1 MQATLNQSPGGAEI
15 NLQRTL
21 DVEDYL
27 AIARR
32 NMSWLLGPTLAAL
45 TIAVVVAFFWPNT
58 YMSTAAIRVVPPA
71 VPEKLVPTNVSVQ
84 MAERVTAMQQ
94 TILSRNTLTNIIQT
108 YDLYRRERGRLPME
122 DIIERMRRDVT
133 VSGLTQLGGGGN
145 AGSPSRAAAFRIGFA
160 YDNRYVAQK
169 VTRDLMTRF
178 IDENIRERFS
188 QSQQTTQFLRDQFD
202 QKKLELD
209 AIDQKLTTFRQAN
222 IGRLPDS
229 MGANIQ
235 QIGVLESRVSTL
247 NTNISRARQEQ
258 SMFET
263 DLRAT
268 REKLSAINRI
278 RDVSPSAGGGSVV
291 SSGPAGP
298 TDAELELVR
307 AERELQQ
314 LERGLE
320 RMLEQYKPT
329 YPDVQRL
336 QARIQSLKRERE
348 ELLNRRL
355 AIREPGS
362 SSAPAAAPSRTATTV
377 SVNPVRAR
385 EVAEMESQITR
396 IQGAVRA
403 KEIEIDRYQKEIG
416 DAERRSRELQG
427 RIEMGPVGATQLDQL
442 MRDYEI
448 AKKSYDELK
457 MNLSRSQ
464 VASDLEERKQGE
476 TLEVLDLPSLPE
488 TPMAPNR
495 PVIVGAGVVIGLLL
509 GFAMVTMR
517 ELKDNSLKSLKDI
530 RAYTQFNVLGSIPLI
545 ENDLVVRRQRRLS
558 VLGWS
563 TACLVSVL
571 VIAGSIYYHF
581 STQV

>member
-1 MQATLNQSPGGAEI
+1 MQATLNQSPMGGGITTE
-15 NLQRTL
+15 RTL

-32 NMSWLLGPTLAAL
+32 NVSWLLGPTLAAL
-45 TIAVVVAFFWPNT
+45 TLAVVVAFFWPNT
-58 YMSTAAIRVVPPA
+58 YVSAASIRVVPPA

-84 MAERVTAMQQ
+84 MAERVAAMQQ

-108 YDLYRRERGRLPME
+108 YDLYRRERSRLPME
-122 DIIERMRRDVT
+122 DIIEKMQRNITVT
-133 VSGLTQLGGGGN
+133 GLTTLGSGGS
-145 AGSPSRAAAFRIGFA
+145 AGSPRAAAFKIGFA
-160 YDNRYVAQK
+160 YDNRYIAQK

-188 QSQQTTQFLRDQFD
+188 QSQQTTQFLRDQYD

-209 AIDQKLTTFRQAN
+209 AIEQKLTTFRQAN

-229 MGANIQ
+229 MGSNIQ
-235 QIGVLESRVSTL
+235 QIGVLESRTSTL

-258 SMFET
+258 MMLET
-263 DLRAT
+263 ELRAT
-268 REKLSAINRI
+268 REKLNAVNRI
-278 RDVSPSAGGGSVV
+278 RDVVQLPGGGVAT
-291 SSGPAGP
+291 SSGAAGP
-298 TDAELELVR
+298 SDADLELGRV
-307 AERELQQ
+307 ERELQQ

-336 QARIQSLKRERE
+336 QARIVNLKRERE
-348 ELLNRRL
+348 DLVNRKL
-355 AIREPGS
+355 AIREPGAAS
-362 SSAPAAAPSRTATTV
+362 SSPAPVRTATAV
-377 SVNPVRAR
+377 PVNPARAR

-396 IQGAVRA
+396 LQGAIRA
-403 KEIEIDRYQKEIG
+403 KEIEADRYQREIG
-416 DAERRSRELQG
+416 DAERRSKEIQI
-427 RIEMGPVGATQLDQL
+427 RIESGPVGATQLEQL

-448 AKKSYDELK
+448 TKKGYDDLK
-457 MNLSRSQ
+457 MRLAQSQ

-488 TPMAPNR
+488 QPTAPNR
-495 PVIVGAGVVIGLLL
+495 PVIVIAGVVIGLLL
-509 GFAMVTMR
+509 GLAMVTMR

-563 TACLVSVL
+563 SACLLAVL
-571 VIAGSIYYHF
+571 VMAGSIYYHF

>member
-1 MQATLNQSPGGAEI
+1 MQATLNQTPVAAEL

-21 DVEDYL
+21 DLEDYL

-32 NMSWLLGPTLAAL
+32 NLSWLLGPALAGLTL
-45 TIAVVVAFFWPNT
+45 AVVVAFFWPNT
-58 YMSTAAIRVVPPA
+58 YVSVAAIRVVPPA

-84 MAERVTAMQQ
+84 MAERVAAMQQ

-108 YDLYRRERGRLPME
+108 YDLYRRERSRLPME
-122 DIIERMRRDVT
+122 DIIEKMQRNIS
-133 VSGLTQLGGGGN
+133 VSGLTALGGGS
-145 AGSPSRAAAFRIGFA
+145 GSRSAAFRIGFA

-209 AIDQKLTTFRQAN
+209 AIDQKLTAFRQAN

-258 SMFET
+258 MMLET

-268 REKLSAINRI
+268 REKLNALNRI
-278 RDVSPSAGGGSVV
+278 RDTQG
-291 SSGPAGP
+291 SSGASSASGSGAAAPSE
-298 TDAELELVR
+298 TDLELARV
-307 AERELQQ
+307 ERELQQ

-336 QARIQSLKRERE
+336 QSRIQNLKKERDD
-348 ELLNRRL
+348 LQNRKL
-355 AIREPGS
+355 AVREPG
-362 SSAPAAAPSRTATTV
+362 APAAGSGATPTKTATAV
-377 SVNPVRAR
+377 QVNPQRAR
-385 EVAEMESQITR
+385 EIAEMESQITR
-396 IQGAVRA
+396 LQGAIRA
-403 KEIEIDRYQKEIG
+403 KELEVDRYQREIG
-416 DAERRSRELQG
+416 DAERRSKELQG
-427 RIEMGPVGATQLDQL
+427 RIEMGPVGATQLEQL

-448 AKKSYDELK
+448 AKKSYDDLK
-457 MNLSRSQ
+457 MKLAQSQ

-488 TPMAPNR
+488 QPTAPNR
-495 PVIVGAGVVIGLLL
+495 PVIVGAGIVVGMLI

-545 ENDLVVRRQRRLS
+545 ENDMIVKRQRRLS

-563 TACLVSVL
+563 TACLVAVL
-571 VIAGSIYYHF
+571 VMAGSIYYHF

>member
-1 MQATLNQSPGGAEI
+1 MQATLNPPPMGGGVTTE
-15 NLQRTL
+15 RTL

-32 NMSWLLGPTLAAL
+32 NVSWLLGPTLAAL
-45 TIAVVVAFFWPNT
+45 TLAVVVAFFWPNT
-58 YMSTAAIRVVPPA
+58 YISAASIRVVPPA
-71 VPEKLVPTNVSVQ
+71 VPERLVPTNVSVQ
-84 MAERVTAMQQ
+84 MAERVAAMQQ

-108 YDLYRRERGRLPME
+108 YDLYRRERSRLPME
-122 DIIERMRRDVT
+122 DIIEKMQHNITVT
-133 VSGLTQLGGGGN
+133 GLTTLGSGGT
-145 AGSPSRAAAFRIGFA
+145 AGSARAAAFKIGFA
-160 YDNRYVAQK
+160 YDNRYIAQK

-188 QSQQTTQFLRDQFD
+188 QSQQTTQFLRDQYD

-209 AIDQKLTTFRQAN
+209 AIEQRLTTFRQAN

-229 MGANIQ
+229 MGSNIQ
-235 QIGVLESRVSTL
+235 QIGVLESRTSTL

-258 SMFET
+258 MMLET
-263 DLRAT
+263 ELRAT
-268 REKLSAINRI
+268 REKLNAVNRI
-278 RDVSPSAGGGSVV
+278 RDVVQLPGGGTAT
-291 SSGPAGP
+291 SSGAAGP
-298 TDAELELVR
+298 SDADLELGRV
-307 AERELQQ
+307 ERELQQ

-336 QARIQSLKRERE
+336 QARIVNLKRERE
-348 ELLNRRL
+348 DLVNRKL

-362 SSAPAAAPSRTATTV
+362 ASASPAPIRTATAV
-377 SVNPVRAR
+377 PVNPVRAR

-396 IQGAVRA
+396 LQGAIRA
-403 KEIEIDRYQKEIG
+403 KEIEADRYQREIG
-416 DAERRSRELQG
+416 DAERRSKEIQG
-427 RIEMGPVGATQLDQL
+427 RIEMGPVGATQLEQL

-448 AKKSYDELK
+448 TKKGYDDLK
-457 MNLSRSQ
+457 MRLAQSQ

-488 TPMAPNR
+488 QPMAPNR
-495 PVIVGAGVVIGLLL
+495 PVIVLTGVVIGLLL
-509 GFAMVTMR
+509 GLAMVTMR

-563 TACLVSVL
+563 SACLLAVL
-571 VIAGSIYYHF
+571 VMAGSIYYHF

>member
-1 MQATLNQSPGGAEI
+1 MQATLNQPPAGTEI
-15 NLQRTL
+15 IMQRAL
-21 DVEDYL
+21 DFEDYL

-32 NMSWLLGPTLAAL
+32 NMSWLLGPVLAAL

-58 YMSTAAIRVVPPA
+58 YVSMAAIRVVPPA

-84 MAERVTAMQQ
+84 MAERVAAMQQ

-122 DIIERMRRDVT
+122 DIIEKMQRDITVT
-133 VSGLTQLGGGGN
+133 GLTQLGNSGT
-145 AGSPSRAAAFRIGFA
+145 AGRAAAFRIGFA
-160 YDNRYVAQK
+160 YENRYVAQK

-202 QKKLELD
+202 QKKFELD

-229 MGANIQ
+229 MGSNIQ

-258 SMFET
+258 MMLET

-268 REKLSAINRI
+268 REKLNAVNRI
-278 RDVSPSAGGGSVV
+278 REVAPSSGGGGGSV

-298 TDAELELVR
+298 SEADLEMARV
-307 AERELQQ
+307 ERELQQ

-336 QARIQSLKRERE
+336 QARIQSLKRERDD
-348 ELLNRRL
+348 LLNRRL
-355 AIREPGS
+355 AIREPS
-362 SSAPAAAPSRTATTV
+362 SPAPTATSPARTATTV
-377 SVNPVRAR
+377 AVNPARAR

-396 IQGAVRA
+396 IQGSIRA
-403 KEIEIDRYQKEIG
+403 KEIEIDRYQREIG

-427 RIEMGPVGATQLDQL
+427 RIEMGPVGATQLEQM

-448 AKKSYDELK
+448 AKRSYDDLK
-457 MNLSRSQ
+457 MKLAQSQ

-488 TPMAPNR
+488 QPMAPNR
-495 PVIVGAGVVIGLLL
+495 PVIVGAGVVIGILI

-563 TACLVSVL
+563 TACLFSVL
-571 VIAGSIYYHF
+571 IIAGSIYYHF

>member
-1 MQATLNQSPGGAEI
+1 MQATLNQSPMGGGI
-15 NLQRTL
+15 TTDRTL

-32 NMSWLLGPTLAAL
+32 NVSWLLGPTLAAL
-45 TIAVVVAFFWPNT
+45 TLAVVVAFFWPNT
-58 YMSTAAIRVVPPA
+58 YVSAASIRVVPPA

-84 MAERVTAMQQ
+84 MAERVAAMQQ

-108 YDLYRRERGRLPME
+108 YDLYRRERSRLPME
-122 DIIERMRRDVT
+122 DIIEKMQRNITVT
-133 VSGLTQLGGGGN
+133 GLTTLGSGGS
-145 AGSPSRAAAFRIGFA
+145 AGSARAAAFKIGFA
-160 YDNRYVAQK
+160 YDNRYIAQK

-188 QSQQTTQFLRDQFD
+188 QSQQTTQFLRDQYD

-209 AIDQKLTTFRQAN
+209 AIEQKLTTFRQAN

-229 MGANIQ
+229 MGSNIQ
-235 QIGVLESRVSTL
+235 QIGVLESRTSTL

-258 SMFET
+258 MMLET
-263 DLRAT
+263 ELRAT
-268 REKLSAINRI
+268 REKLNAVNRI
-278 RDVSPSAGGGSVV
+278 RDVVQLPGGGVAT
-291 SSGPAGP
+291 SSGAAGP
-298 TDAELELVR
+298 SDADLELGRV
-307 AERELQQ
+307 ERELQQ

-336 QARIQSLKRERE
+336 QARIVNLKRERE
-348 ELLNRRL
+348 DLVNRKL
-355 AIREPGS
+355 AIREPGAAS
-362 SSAPAAAPSRTATTV
+362 AAPAPVRTATAV
-377 SVNPVRAR
+377 PVNPVRAR

-396 IQGAVRA
+396 LQGAIRA
-403 KEIEIDRYQKEIG
+403 KEIEADRYQREIG
-416 DAERRSRELQG
+416 DAERRSKEIQG
-427 RIEMGPVGATQLDQL
+427 RIEMGPVGATQLEQL

-448 AKKSYDELK
+448 TKKGYDDLK
-457 MNLSRSQ
+457 MRLAQSQ

-488 TPMAPNR
+488 QPMAPNR
-495 PVIVGAGVVIGLLL
+495 PVIVIAGVVIGLLL
-509 GFAMVTMR
+509 GLAMVTMR

-563 TACLVSVL
+563 SACLLAVL
-571 VIAGSIYYHF
+571 VMAGSIYYHF

>member
-1 MQATLNQSPGGAEI
+1 MQATLNQSPMGGGITTE
-15 NLQRTL
+15 RTL

-32 NMSWLLGPTLAAL
+32 NVSWLLGPTLAAL
-45 TIAVVVAFFWPNT
+45 TLAVVVAFFWPNT
-58 YMSTAAIRVVPPA
+58 YVSAASIRVVPPA

-84 MAERVTAMQQ
+84 MAERVAAMQQ

-108 YDLYRRERGRLPME
+108 YDLYRRERSRLPME
-122 DIIERMRRDVT
+122 DIIEKMQRNITVT
-133 VSGLTQLGGGGN
+133 GLTTLGSGGA
-145 AGSPSRAAAFRIGFA
+145 AGASRAAAFKIGFA
-160 YDNRYVAQK
+160 YDNRYIAQK

-188 QSQQTTQFLRDQFD
+188 QSQQTTQFLRDQYD

-209 AIDQKLTTFRQAN
+209 AIEQKLTTFRQAN

-229 MGANIQ
+229 MGSNIQ
-235 QIGVLESRVSTL
+235 QIGVLESRTSTL

-258 SMFET
+258 MMLET
-263 DLRAT
+263 ELRAT
-268 REKLSAINRI
+268 REKLNAVNRI
-278 RDVSPSAGGGSVV
+278 RDVVQLPGGGVAT
-291 SSGPAGP
+291 SSGAAGP
-298 TDAELELVR
+298 SDADLELGRV
-307 AERELQQ
+307 ERELQQ

-336 QARIQSLKRERE
+336 QARIVNLKRERE
-348 ELLNRRL
+348 DLVNRKL
-355 AIREPGS
+355 AIREPGAAS
-362 SSAPAAAPSRTATTV
+362 SSPAPVRTATAV
-377 SVNPVRAR
+377 PVNPARAR

-396 IQGAVRA
+396 LQGAIRA
-403 KEIEIDRYQKEIG
+403 KEIEADRYQREIG
-416 DAERRSRELQG
+416 DAERRSKEIQI
-427 RIEMGPVGATQLDQL
+427 RIESGPVGATQLEQL

-448 AKKSYDELK
+448 TKKGYDDLK
-457 MNLSRSQ
+457 MRLAQSQ

-488 TPMAPNR
+488 QPTAPNR
-495 PVIVGAGVVIGLLL
+495 PVIVIAGVVIGLLL
-509 GFAMVTMR
+509 GLAMVTMR

-563 TACLVSVL
+563 SACLLAVL
-571 VIAGSIYYHF
+571 VMAGSIYYHF

>member
-1 MQATLNQSPGGAEI
+1 MQATLNQSPTGAEI
-15 NLQRTL
+15 NTQRTL
-21 DVEDYL
+21 DLEDYL

-32 NMSWLLGPTLAAL
+32 NIAWLLGPTLAGL
-45 TIAVVVAFFWPNT
+45 TLAVVVAFFWPNT
-58 YMSTAAIRVVPPA
+58 YWSVASIRVVPPA
-71 VPEKLVPTNVSVQ
+71 VPEKLVPSNVSVQ
-84 MAERVTAMQQ
+84 MAERVAAMQQ

-108 YDLYRRERGRLPME
+108 YDLYRRERSRLPME
-122 DIIERMRRDVT
+122 DIIEQMQRNIT
-133 VSGLTQLGGGGN
+133 VSGLTQLGSSG
-145 AGSPSRAAAFRIGFA
+145 AGAARAAAFRIGFA
-160 YDNRYVAQK
+160 YDNRYIAQK

-188 QSQQTTQFLRDQFD
+188 QSQQTTQFLRDQYD

-229 MGANIQ
+229 MGSNIQ
-235 QIGVLESRVSTL
+235 QISVLESRVSTL

-258 SMFET
+258 MMLET

-268 REKLSAINRI
+268 REKMNAVNRI
-278 RDVSPSAGGGSVV
+278 REVVQLPGGGTAQASP
-291 SSGPAGP
+291 GQAGP
-298 TDAELELVR
+298 SESDMELARV
-307 AERELQQ
+307 ERELQQ

-336 QARIQSLKRERE
+336 QARIQNLKRERDD
-348 ELLNRRL
+348 LVNRRL
-355 AIREPGS
+355 TIREPGPS
-362 SSAPAAAPSRTATTV
+362 SSAPTPARTASAV
-377 SVNPVRAR
+377 PLNPARAR
-385 EVAEMESQITR
+385 EAAEAESQITR
-396 IQGAVRA
+396 LQGSIRA
-403 KEIEIDRYQKEIG
+403 KEIEVDRYQREIG
-416 DAERRSRELQG
+416 DAERRSKELQG
-427 RIEMGPVGATQLDQL
+427 RIEMGPVGATQLEQM

-448 AKKSYDELK
+448 TKKGYDDLK
-457 MNLSRSQ
+457 MRLAQSQ

-488 TPMAPNR
+488 QPSAPNR
-495 PVIVGAGVVIGLLL
+495 PVIVGAGVMIGLLL
-509 GFAMVTMR
+509 GLAMVTMR
-517 ELKDNSLKSLKDI
+517 ELKDNSLKTLKDI

-563 TACLVSVL
+563 TACLLAVL
-571 VIAGSIYYHF
+571 IMAGSIYYHF

>member
-1 MQATLNQSPGGAEI
+1 
-15 NLQRTL
+15 
-21 DVEDYL
+21 
-27 AIARR
+27 
-32 NMSWLLGPTLAAL
+32 MSWLLGPSLAAL

-58 YMSTAAIRVVPPA
+58 YVSVASIRVVPPA

-84 MAERVTAMQQ
+84 MAERVAAMQQ

-108 YDLYRRERGRLPME
+108 YDLYRRERSRLPME
-122 DIIERMRRDVT
+122 DIIEKMQRNIT

-145 AGSPSRAAAFRIGFA
+145 GPSSTRAAAFRIGFA

-209 AIDQKLTTFRQAN
+209 AIDQKLTAFRQAN

-229 MGANIQ
+229 MGSNIQ
-235 QIGVLESRVSTL
+235 QISVLESRVSTL

-258 SMFET
+258 MMLET

-268 REKLSAINRI
+268 REKLSAVNRI
-278 RDVSPSAGGGSVV
+278 REVIQLPGGGVAS
-291 SSGPAGP
+291 SSGGVAGP
-298 TDAELELVR
+298 SETDLELGRV
-307 AERELQQ
+307 ERELQQ

-336 QARIQSLKRERE
+336 QARVVSLKRERDD
-348 ELLNRRL
+348 LQNRKL
-355 AIREPGS
+355 AIREPGAS
-362 SSAPAAAPSRTATTV
+362 SSSSPAPTRTATAV
-377 SVNPVRAR
+377 AVNPVRAR

-396 IQGAVRA
+396 VQGAIRA
-403 KEIEIDRYQKEIG
+403 KEIEVDRYQREIG
-416 DAERRSRELQG
+416 DAERRSKELQG
-427 RIEMGPVGATQLDQL
+427 RIEQGPVGATQLEQL

-488 TPMAPNR
+488 QPMAPNR

-517 ELKDNSLKSLKDI
+517 ELKDNSLKTLKDI
-530 RAYTQFNVLGSIPLI
+530 RTYTQFNVLGSIPLI

-563 TACLVSVL
+563 TACLVAVL
-571 VIAGSIYYHF
+571 VMAGSIYYHF

>member
-1 MQATLNQSPGGAEI
+1 MQATLNQSPIAEL
-15 NLQRTL
+15 NTQRTL

-27 AIARR
+27 SIARR
-32 NMSWLLGPTLAAL
+32 NVSWLLGPTLAAL
-45 TIAVVVAFFWPNT
+45 TLAVVVAFFWPNS
-58 YMSTAAIRVVPPA
+58 YISMASIRVVPPA

-108 YDLYRRERGRLPME
+108 YDLYRRERSRLPME
-122 DIIERMRRDVT
+122 DIIEKMQKDIKVT
-133 VSGLTQLGGGGN
+133 GLTSLGGGG
-145 AGSPSRAAAFRIGFA
+145 SPARAAAFRIGFQ
-160 YDNRYVAQK
+160 YENRYVAQK

-209 AIDQKLTTFRQAN
+209 AIDQKLTAFRQAN

-235 QIGVLESRVSTL
+235 QISVLESRVSTL
-247 NTNISRARQEQ
+247 NSNISRARQEQ
-258 SMFET
+258 MNFET
-263 DLRAT
+263 ELRAT
-268 REKLSAINRI
+268 REKLNTISRI
-278 RDVSPSAGGGSVV
+278 RDAAPSTGGGGSS
-291 SSGPAGP
+291 SSGGSAGP
-298 TDAELELVR
+298 SETDLELGRV
-307 AERELQQ
+307 ERELQQ

-320 RMLEQYKPT
+320 RMLEQYKST

-336 QARIQSLKRERE
+336 QTRIQSLKKERDD
-348 ELLNRRL
+348 LLNRKL
-355 AIREPGS
+355 AIREPS
-362 SSAPAAAPSRTATTV
+362 TPSPAAATPVKTATAV
-377 SVNPVRAR
+377 QVNPMRAR

-396 IQGAVRA
+396 LQGAIRA
-403 KEIEIDRYQKEIG
+403 KEIEVDRYQREIG
-416 DAERRSRELQG
+416 DSDRRSKELQG
-427 RIEMGPVGATQLDQL
+427 RIEMGPVGATQLEQM

-488 TPMAPNR
+488 QPVAPNR
-495 PVIVGAGVVIGLLL
+495 PVIVGAGVVIGILI

-517 ELKDNSLKSLKDI
+517 ELKDNSIKTLKDI
-530 RAYTQFNVLGSIPLI
+530 RTYTQFNVLGSIPLI

-563 TACLVSVL
+563 TACLVAVL
-571 VIAGSIYYHF
+571 VMAGSIYYHF

>member
-1 MQATLNQSPGGAEI
+1 MQATLNQVPAGAEI

-21 DVEDYL
+21 DLEDYL

-32 NMSWLLGPTLAAL
+32 NISWLLGPALAAL
-45 TIAVVVAFFWPNT
+45 TLAVVIAFFWPNT
-58 YMSTAAIRVVPPA
+58 YNSVAAIRVVPPA

-84 MAERVTAMQQ
+84 MAERVAAMQQ

-108 YDLYRRERGRLPME
+108 YDLYRRERSRLPME
-122 DIIERMRRDVT
+122 DIIEKMQRNIS
-133 VSGLTQLGGGGN
+133 VSGLTALGGGGS
-145 AGSPSRAAAFRIGFA
+145 GSRAAAFRIGFA
-160 YDNRYVAQK
+160 YENRYVAQK

-229 MGANIQ
+229 MGSNIQ
-235 QIGVLESRVSTL
+235 QIGVLESRVSSL

-258 SMFET
+258 MMLET

-268 REKLSAINRI
+268 REKLNALNRI
-278 RDVSPSAGGGSVV
+278 RDVPSSGGGGS
-291 SSGPAGP
+291 SASGANGP
-298 TDAELELVR
+298 SETEIELARV
-307 AERELQQ
+307 ERELQQ

-336 QARIQSLKRERE
+336 QFRISSLKKERDD
-348 ELLNRRL
+348 LQNRKL
-355 AIREPGS
+355 AVREPGAT
-362 SSAPAAAPSRTATTV
+362 SAAAAPARTAT
-377 SVNPVRAR
+377 SVTMNPQRAR

-396 IQGAVRA
+396 LQGAIRG
-403 KEIEIDRYQKEIG
+403 KEIEVDRYQREIG
-416 DAERRSRELQG
+416 DAERRSKELQN
-427 RIEMGPVGATQLDQL
+427 RIEMGPVGATQLEQM

-448 AKKSYDELK
+448 AKKGYDDLK
-457 MNLSRSQ
+457 MKLAQSQ

-488 TPMAPNR
+488 QPTAPNR
-495 PVIVGAGVVIGLLL
+495 PVIVGAGVVIGFLI

-517 ELKDNSLKSLKDI
+517 ELKDNSLKTLKDI

-563 TACLVSVL
+563 TACLLAVL
-571 VIAGSIYYHF
+571 IMAGSIYYHF

>member
-1 MQATLNQSPGGAEI
+1 MQATLNQSPIAEL
-15 NLQRTL
+15 NTQRTL

-27 AIARR
+27 SIARR
-32 NMSWLLGPTLAAL
+32 NVSWLLGPTLAAL
-45 TIAVVVAFFWPNT
+45 TLAVVVAFFWPNS
-58 YMSTAAIRVVPPA
+58 YISMASIRVVPPA

-108 YDLYRRERGRLPME
+108 YDLYRRERSRLPME
-122 DIIERMRRDVT
+122 DIIEKMQKDIKVT
-133 VSGLTQLGGGGN
+133 GLTSLGGGG
-145 AGSPSRAAAFRIGFA
+145 SPARAAAFRIGFQ
-160 YDNRYVAQK
+160 YENRYVAQK

-209 AIDQKLTTFRQAN
+209 TIDQKLTAFRQAN

-235 QIGVLESRVSTL
+235 QISVLESRVSTL
-247 NTNISRARQEQ
+247 NSNISRARQEQ
-258 SMFET
+258 MNFET
-263 DLRAT
+263 ELRAT
-268 REKLSAINRI
+268 REKLNTISRI
-278 RDVSPSAGGGSVV
+278 RDAAPSTGGGGSS
-291 SSGPAGP
+291 SSGGSAGP
-298 TDAELELVR
+298 SETDLELGRV
-307 AERELQQ
+307 ERELQQ

-320 RMLEQYKPT
+320 RMLEQYKST

-336 QARIQSLKRERE
+336 QTRIQSLKKERDD
-348 ELLNRRL
+348 LLNRKL
-355 AIREPGS
+355 AIREPS
-362 SSAPAAAPSRTATTV
+362 TPSPAAATPVKTATAV
-377 SVNPVRAR
+377 QVNPMRAR

-396 IQGAVRA
+396 LQGAIRA
-403 KEIEIDRYQKEIG
+403 KEIEVDRYQREIG
-416 DAERRSRELQG
+416 DSDRRSKELQG
-427 RIEMGPVGATQLDQL
+427 RIEMGPVGATQLEQM

-488 TPMAPNR
+488 QPVAPNR
-495 PVIVGAGVVIGLLL
+495 PVIVGAGVVIGILI

-517 ELKDNSLKSLKDI
+517 ELKDNSIKTLKDI
-530 RAYTQFNVLGSIPLI
+530 RTYTQFNVLGSIPLI

-563 TACLVSVL
+563 TACLVAVL
-571 VIAGSIYYHF
+571 VMAGSIYYHF

>member
-1 MQATLNQSPGGAEI
+1 MQATLNQSPMGGGI
-15 NLQRTL
+15 TTDRTL

-32 NMSWLLGPTLAAL
+32 NVSWLLGPTLAAL
-45 TIAVVVAFFWPNT
+45 TLAVVVAFFWPNT
-58 YMSTAAIRVVPPA
+58 YVSAASIRVVPPA

-84 MAERVTAMQQ
+84 MAERVAAMQQ

-108 YDLYRRERGRLPME
+108 YDLYRRERSRLPME
-122 DIIERMRRDVT
+122 DIIEKMQRNISVT
-133 VSGLTQLGGGGN
+133 GLTTLGSGGS
-145 AGSPSRAAAFRIGFA
+145 AGSARAAAFKIGFA
-160 YDNRYVAQK
+160 YDNRYIAQK

-188 QSQQTTQFLRDQFD
+188 QSQQTTQFLRDQYD

-209 AIDQKLTTFRQAN
+209 AIEQKLTTFRQAN

-229 MGANIQ
+229 MGSNIQ
-235 QIGVLESRVSTL
+235 QIGVLESRTSTL

-258 SMFET
+258 MMLET
-263 DLRAT
+263 ELRAT
-268 REKLSAINRI
+268 REKLNAVNRI
-278 RDVSPSAGGGSVV
+278 RDVVQLPGGGVAT
-291 SSGPAGP
+291 SSGAAGP
-298 TDAELELVR
+298 SDADLELGRV
-307 AERELQQ
+307 ERELQQ

-336 QARIQSLKRERE
+336 QARIVNLKRERE
-348 ELLNRRL
+348 DLVNRKL
-355 AIREPGS
+355 AIREPGAAS
-362 SSAPAAAPSRTATTV
+362 AAPAPVRTATAV
-377 SVNPVRAR
+377 PVNPVRAR

-396 IQGAVRA
+396 LQGAIRA
-403 KEIEIDRYQKEIG
+403 KEIEADRYQREIG
-416 DAERRSRELQG
+416 DAERRSKEIQG
-427 RIEMGPVGATQLDQL
+427 RIEMGPVGATQLEQL

-448 AKKSYDELK
+448 TKKGYDDLK
-457 MNLSRSQ
+457 MRLAQSQ

-488 TPMAPNR
+488 QPMAPNR
-495 PVIVGAGVVIGLLL
+495 PVIVIAGVVIGLLL
-509 GFAMVTMR
+509 GLAMVTMR

-563 TACLVSVL
+563 SACLLAVL
-571 VIAGSIYYHF
+571 VMAGSIYYHF

>member
-1 MQATLNQSPGGAEI
+1 MQATLNQSPMGGGITTE
-15 NLQRTL
+15 RTL

-32 NMSWLLGPTLAAL
+32 NVSWLLGPTLAAL
-45 TIAVVVAFFWPNT
+45 TLAVVVAFFWPNT
-58 YMSTAAIRVVPPA
+58 YVSAASIRVVPPA

-84 MAERVTAMQQ
+84 MAERVAAMQQ

-108 YDLYRRERGRLPME
+108 YDLYRRERSRLPME
-122 DIIERMRRDVT
+122 DIIEKMQRNITVT
-133 VSGLTQLGGGGN
+133 GLTTLGSGGA
-145 AGSPSRAAAFRIGFA
+145 AGASRAAAFKIGFA
-160 YDNRYVAQK
+160 YDNRYIAQK

-188 QSQQTTQFLRDQFD
+188 QSQQTTQFLRDQYD

-209 AIDQKLTTFRQAN
+209 AIEQKLTTFRQAN

-229 MGANIQ
+229 MGSNIQ
-235 QIGVLESRVSTL
+235 QIGVLESRTSTL

-258 SMFET
+258 MMLET
-263 DLRAT
+263 ELRAT
-268 REKLSAINRI
+268 REKLNAVNRI
-278 RDVSPSAGGGSVV
+278 RDVVQLPGGGVAT
-291 SSGPAGP
+291 SSGAAGP
-298 TDAELELVR
+298 SDADLELGRV
-307 AERELQQ
+307 ERELQQ

-336 QARIQSLKRERE
+336 QARIVNLKRERE
-348 ELLNRRL
+348 DLVNRKL
-355 AIREPGS
+355 AIREPGAA
-362 SSAPAAAPSRTATTV
+362 SASPAPVRTATAV
-377 SVNPVRAR
+377 PVNPVRAR

-396 IQGAVRA
+396 LQGAIRA
-403 KEIEIDRYQKEIG
+403 KEIEADRYQREIG
-416 DAERRSRELQG
+416 DAERRSKEIQG
-427 RIEMGPVGATQLDQL
+427 RIEMGPVGATQLEQL

-448 AKKSYDELK
+448 TKKGYDDLK
-457 MNLSRSQ
+457 MRLAQSQ

-488 TPMAPNR
+488 QPMAPNR
-495 PVIVGAGVVIGLLL
+495 PVIVIAGVVIGLLL
-509 GFAMVTMR
+509 GLAMVTMR

-563 TACLVSVL
+563 SACLLAVL
-571 VIAGSIYYHF
+571 VMAGSIYYHF

>member
-1 MQATLNQSPGGAEI
+1 MQATLNQSPIAEL
-15 NLQRTL
+15 NTQRTL

-27 AIARR
+27 SIARR
-32 NMSWLLGPTLAAL
+32 NVSWLLGPTLAAL
-45 TIAVVVAFFWPNT
+45 TLAVVVAFFWPNS
-58 YMSTAAIRVVPPA
+58 YISMASIRVVPPA

-108 YDLYRRERGRLPME
+108 YDLYRRERSRLPME
-122 DIIERMRRDVT
+122 DIIEKMQKDIKVT
-133 VSGLTQLGGGGN
+133 GLTSLGGGGGP
-145 AGSPSRAAAFRIGFA
+145 ARAAAFRIGFQ
-160 YDNRYVAQK
+160 YENRYVAQK

-209 AIDQKLTTFRQAN
+209 TIDQKLTAFRQAN

-235 QIGVLESRVSTL
+235 QISVLESRVSTL
-247 NTNISRARQEQ
+247 NSNISRARQEQ
-258 SMFET
+258 MNFET
-263 DLRAT
+263 ELRAT
-268 REKLSAINRI
+268 REKLNTISRI
-278 RDVSPSAGGGSVV
+278 RDAAPSTGGGGSS
-291 SSGPAGP
+291 SSGGSAGP
-298 TDAELELVR
+298 SETDLELGRV
-307 AERELQQ
+307 ERELQQ

-320 RMLEQYKPT
+320 RMLEQYKST

-336 QARIQSLKRERE
+336 QTRIQSLKKERDD
-348 ELLNRRL
+348 LLNRKL
-355 AIREPGS
+355 AIREPS
-362 SSAPAAAPSRTATTV
+362 TPSPAAATPVKTATAV
-377 SVNPVRAR
+377 QVNPMRAR

-396 IQGAVRA
+396 LQGAIRA
-403 KEIEIDRYQKEIG
+403 KEIEVDRYQREIG
-416 DAERRSRELQG
+416 DSDRRSKELQG
-427 RIEMGPVGATQLDQL
+427 RIEMGPVGATQLEQM

-488 TPMAPNR
+488 QPVAPNR
-495 PVIVGAGVVIGLLL
+495 PVIVGAGVVIGILI

-517 ELKDNSLKSLKDI
+517 ELKDNSIKTLKDI
-530 RAYTQFNVLGSIPLI
+530 RTYTQFNVLGSIPLI

-563 TACLVSVL
+563 TACLVAVL
-571 VIAGSIYYHF
+571 VMAGSIYYHF

>member
-1 MQATLNQSPGGAEI
+1 MQATLNQSNGGGDI
-15 NLQRTL
+15 SLQRTL

-32 NMSWLLGPTLAAL
+32 NVSWLLGPTLAAL
-45 TIAVVVAFFWPNT
+45 TLAVVVAFFWPNT
-58 YMSTAAIRVVPPA
+58 YISMASIRVVPPA

-84 MAERVTAMQQ
+84 MAERVAAMQQ

-108 YDLYRRERGRLPME
+108 YDLYRRERSRLPME
-122 DIIERMRRDVT
+122 DIIEKMQRNISVT
-133 VSGLTQLGGGGN
+133 GLTQLGSTSN
-145 AGSPSRAAAFRIGFA
+145 TRAAAFRIGFA
-160 YDNRYVAQK
+160 YENRYVAQK

-188 QSQQTTQFLRDQFD
+188 QSQQTTQFLRDQYD

-209 AIDQKLTTFRQAN
+209 AIDQRLTTFRQAN

-229 MGANIQ
+229 MGSNIQ

-247 NTNISRARQEQ
+247 NTNISRTRQEQ
-258 SMFET
+258 MMLET
-263 DLRAT
+263 ELRAT
-268 REKLSAINRI
+268 REKLNAVNRI
-278 RDVSPSAGGGSVV
+278 RDVVQLPGGGVAT

-298 TDAELELVR
+298 SDAELELGRV
-307 AERELQQ
+307 ERELQQ

-329 YPDVQRL
+329 YPDVQRV
-336 QARIQSLKRERE
+336 QSRIANLKRERE
-348 ELLNRRL
+348 DLVNRKL

-362 SSAPAAAPSRTATTV
+362 SSASAPVRTATAV
-377 SVNPVRAR
+377 PVNPVRAR

-396 IQGAVRA
+396 LQGAIRA
-403 KEIEIDRYQKEIG
+403 KEIESDRYAREIG
-416 DAERRSRELQG
+416 DAERRSKELQG

-448 AKKSYDELK
+448 TKKGYDDLK
-457 MNLSRSQ
+457 TRLAQSQ

-488 TPMAPNR
+488 QPTAPNR
-495 PVIVGAGVVIGLLL
+495 PVIVIAGVVIGLLIGL
-509 GFAMVTMR
+509 AMVTMR

-545 ENDLVVRRQRRLS
+545 ENDLVVRRQRRIS

-563 TACLVSVL
+563 TACLLAVL
-571 VIAGSIYYHF
+571 VMAGSIYYHF

>member
-1 MQATLNQSPGGAEI
+1 MQATLNQGSQSAE
-15 NLQRTL
+15 LPQRTL
-21 DVEDYL
+21 DLEDYL

-32 NMSWLLGPTLAAL
+32 NMSWLLGPSLAAL

-58 YMSTAAIRVVPPA
+58 YVSVASIRVVPPA

-84 MAERVTAMQQ
+84 MAERVAAMQQ

-108 YDLYRRERGRLPME
+108 YDLYRRERSRLPME
-122 DIIERMRRDVT
+122 DIIEKMQRNIT
-133 VSGLTQLGGGGN
+133 VSGLTQLGGGGT
-145 AGSPSRAAAFRIGFA
+145 GPSAARAAAFRIGFA

-209 AIDQKLTTFRQAN
+209 AIDQKLTAFRQAN

-229 MGANIQ
+229 MGSNIQ
-235 QIGVLESRVSTL
+235 QISVLESRVSTL

-258 SMFET
+258 MMLET

-268 REKLSAINRI
+268 REKLSAVNRI
-278 RDVSPSAGGGSVV
+278 REVVQLPGGGVAT
-291 SSGPAGP
+291 SSGGPAGP
-298 TDAELELVR
+298 SETDLELGRV
-307 AERELQQ
+307 ERELQQ

-336 QARIQSLKRERE
+336 QARVASLKRERDD
-348 ELLNRRL
+348 LQNRKL
-355 AIREPGS
+355 AIREPGAS
-362 SSAPAAAPSRTATTV
+362 SSSSPAPTRTATAV
-377 SVNPVRAR
+377 AVNPVRAR

-396 IQGAVRA
+396 VQGAIRA
-403 KEIEIDRYQKEIG
+403 KEIEVDRYQREIG
-416 DAERRSRELQG
+416 DAERRSKELQG
-427 RIEMGPVGATQLDQL
+427 RIEQGPVGATQLEQL

-488 TPMAPNR
+488 QPMAPNR
-495 PVIVGAGVVIGLLL
+495 PVIVGAGVLIGLLL

-517 ELKDNSLKSLKDI
+517 ELKDNSLKTLKDI
-530 RAYTQFNVLGSIPLI
+530 RIYTQFNVLGSIPLI

-563 TACLVSVL
+563 TACLVAVL
-571 VIAGSIYYHF
+571 VMAGSIYYHF